1 MTPLSLTIDGSNLNL
16 DDVIAVAT
24 QPQMQVALS
33 PQSAENLRRTRDYI
47 ESNWLRDDAPLIYSF
62 NTGVGNLKNT
72 RIPTKEVARFQANLI
87 RAHAAG
93 CGEPFSMEVVRALML
108 LRANAFASNFSGP
121 RVEMIERLLTMLNLG
136 IHPVVYSQG
145 SVGASGDLAPL
156 AYLSAALMGDPHAQV
171 EYQNQ
176 VISADKAWLQ
186 AGQSPDFVY
195 EAKDAVALI
204 NGSTASLAVICIALA
219 EAKRLLGY
227 ADLSAALSIESIRGE
242 TAAFDER
249 VHKARPHYGQIEC
262 ARNLRKLLANSERCT
277 EPIRQITMAGAE
289 KGMPNNQPPRVQ
301 DVYSYRCTPQVH
313 GPVYDALKYI
323 EQIVHTEMNSAT
335 DNPLIF
341 SDGIDGQNSYV
352 AISGGNFHGQ
362 YLAQAGDI
370 LAMVMTDLG
379 SISERRL
386 ARLIDPVMSLG
397 MPPNLAGRDAG
408 INTGYSVVTCSMA
421 ALVMENRTLS
431 MPASVDSIPAKGN
444 VEDHVSN
451 STWSARK
458 ALRII
463 DNVKQIIAVEFLL
476 ANQAIGLTQ
485 DALGK
490 PRLGD
495 GTQAAFDWMQKRIA
509 TSLDDD
515 RYMHD
520 DMVESRTWLNS
531 NELLETA
538 G

>member
-1 MTPLSLTIDGSNLNL
+1 MTPSTLTIDGSSLTL
-16 DDVIAVAT
+16 EDVIVVAT
-24 QPQMQVALS
+24 QPSVKVKLS
-33 PQSAENLRRTRDYI
+33 EQSAASLQKTRDFI

-72 RIPTKEVARFQANLI
+72 RIPTREVSRFQANLI
-87 RAHAAG
+87 RSHAAG
-93 CGEPFSMEVVRALML
+93 CGEPFSREVVRALML

-121 RVEMIERLLTMLNLG
+121 RVIVIERLLAMLNSG
-136 IHPVVYSQG
+136 IHPIVYSQG

-171 EYQNQ
+171 EYGGK
-176 VISADKAWLQ
+176 ILSADRAWIE
-186 AGQSPDFVY
+186 AGAEADFVF

-204 NGSTASLAVICIALA
+204 NGSTASLAVICLALA
-219 EAKRLLGY
+219 EAKQLLGY
-227 ADLSAALSIESIRGE
+227 ADLSAAMSMEAIRAE

-249 VHKARPHYGQIEC
+249 VHKARRHYGQVEC
-262 ARNLRKLLANSERCT
+262 AKNLRKLLAGSQRCT
-277 EPIRQITMAGAE
+277 EKSRQITMSGPDR
-289 KGMPNNQPPRVQ
+289 GSPNNQPPRVQ

-313 GPVYDALKYI
+313 GPVYDALRYI
-323 EQIVHTEMNSAT
+323 EQIVCTEMNSAT

-341 SDGIDGQNSYV
+341 PEGDGYV

-362 YLAQAGDI
+362 YLAQAADL

-386 ARLIDPVMSLG
+386 ARLIDPIMGLG
-397 MPPNLAGRDAG
+397 VPANLAGRDAG

-421 ALVMENRTLS
+421 ALVMENRTMS

-451 STWSARK
+451 STWASRK

-463 DNVKQIIAVEFLL
+463 ENVKQIVAVELLL

-485 DALGK
+485 EALGH
-490 PRLGD
+490 PRLGAC
-495 GTQAAFDWMQKRIA
+495 TQSAYEWMQSRIL
-509 TSLDDD
+509 TSFEDD

-520 DMVESRTWLNS
+520 DMVECRSWVES
-531 NELLETA
+531 GHLLEVA